1 MAGQFR
7 KNPKGWSLVRCT
19 PAGDGDKQE
28 EEEES
33 GRGESVERPLEGPR
47 LAEGRIVGPLE
58 RGGRLLPQVAEKLEM
73 VAGWGWGRGLCL

>member
-28 EEEES
+28 EEE
-33 GRGESVERPLEGPR
+33 GSVERPLEGPR

-58 RGGRLLPQVAEKLEM
+58 RMGEIAAPGCRET
-73 VAGWGWGRGLCL
+73 